1 MSELIL
7 KEDALN
13 CFHDWI
19 DRYGCEHTADE
30 DTTYQLIEA
39 LDAVRCCDEDCISRR
54 VVIEAIDDIE
64 SEVADG
70 FGFQYEK
77 WRKYFCELPAVQ
89 PDHNADVSKKVDVDD
104 CISRRAAKEKLKQNF
119 TYMRAFGVDR
129 CLEIIDEIPAVKSEP
144 KWVPCSERLPEKAG
158 EYLITKIRIGWN
170 GQRYTEIAVDY
181 FYGDYGKEYGMVWKI
196 SKKVVAWMPLP
207 EPPYKEEQG

>member
-13 CFHDWI
+13 CFRDWI
-19 DRYGCEHTADE
+19 DMYGYEHTADE

-39 LDAVRCCDEDCISRR
+39 LDAVRGCDEDCISRR

-77 WRKYFCELPAVQ
+77 WREYFCELPAVQ

-104 CISRRAAKEKLKQNF
+104 CISRRAAKKKLEQNL
-119 TYMRAFGVDR
+119 TYKRAFDVDR
-129 CLEIIDEIPAVKSEP
+129 CLGLIDELPAVKSEP
-144 KWVPCSERLPEKAG
+144 KWVPCSERLPETYGA
-158 EYLITKIRIGWN
+158 YLVQDVCGGIF
-170 GQRYTEIAVDY
+170 VDY
-181 FYGDYGKEYGMVWKI
+181 WRGYWLAKTTM
-196 SKKVVAWMPLP
+196 VAWRELP
-207 EPPYKEEQG
+207 ETYKGVMENE